1 MRKNLHALFDKI
13 KSKKK
18 FSESYR
24 VKAFSFYSFT
34 QGINALI
41 NFGIL
46 SLYTKLVLPEDFGKI
61 SLIWMFIVIVSSLM
75 DSRLNTA
82 FSIKFYKNSKYE
94 NTQNIYT
101 ILIYNSL
108 LFIIFF
114 VLFSSVPSLFQA
126 VLKIEL
132 GAYESTII
140 LTIAILMVISNFFTN
155 LLILRKSPQNYFL
168 AMILFDAILVLS
180 SFVFLIVLK
189 SGYISYLKSYLV
201 SYLIVSIIGLIF
213 IIYHYKP
220 FLQNFISI
228 RNLRDLLRISIP
240 LIPDGL
246 LLLLLAWADRYI
258 LNIYCGVAIVGTYS
272 VGYVFASVINNF
284 ILIPMGRALT
294 PHLIEQYTKS
304 MEEYKNTI
312 GNIFKFYWII
322 MSGILLIYFIILKDA
337 YQLLIGKEYIGGYDI
352 IGIISIG
359 LIIGGMSSYLGFTI
373 LMNEKTGRIFLF
385 TAITAIFN
393 IGLNFI
399 LIPRYNIYGA
409 AIAITLSYVLQFL
422 MILMYS
428 QRLVFIKYDY
438 PYVVKSI
445 LISLCFLLSVILL
458 SYSDMN
464 MVVRFGIKLG
474 LFVLFILISY
484 RYLELKDSLM
494 SIMKNVK
501 T

>member
-1 MRKNLHALFDKI
+1 MRQLLHALSDKI
-13 KSKKK
+13 NYKKYISKS
-18 FSESYR
+18 YPM
-24 VKAFSFYSFT
+24 KAFSYYSFT
-34 QGINALI
+34 QGLNAFT

-46 SLYTKLVLPEDFGKI
+46 SLYTKLVLPEDFGNI
-61 SLIWMFIVIVSSLM
+61 SLIWMFIVIMSSLM

-101 ILIYNSL
+101 ILIYNIL
-108 LFIIFF
+108 LFIMFYA
-114 VLFSSVPSLFQA
+114 LFSVIPSLFQA

-132 GAYESTII
+132 QAYESTII
-140 LTIAILMVISNFFTN
+140 FAIAILMVISNLFTN
-155 LLILRKSPQNYFL
+155 LLILRKSPKNYFL
-168 AMILFDAILVLS
+168 AMILFDAILVS
-180 SFVFLIVLK
+180 SSLVFLVILK
-189 SGYISYLKSYLV
+189 SGYVSYLKSYLV
-201 SYLIVSIIGLIF
+201 SYFIISIIGLIF
-213 IIYHYKP
+213 IIDNYKP
-220 FLQNFISI
+220 YLKDLISI
-228 RNLRDLLRISIP
+228 KNLRGLLKISIP

-246 LLLLLAWADRYI
+246 LLILLAWADRYI
-258 LNIYCGVAIVGTYS
+258 LNIYCGTAIVGTYS

-284 ILIPMGRALT
+284 ILNPMGQALT

-304 MEEYKNTI
+304 KEEYKRTI

-322 MSGILLIYFIILKDA
+322 MSCILLIYFIILKDA

-359 LIIGGMSSYLGFTI
+359 IIIGGMTSYLGVTVF
-373 LMNEKTGRIFLF
+373 MNEKTGRIFLF

-393 IGLNFI
+393 IVLNFI

-409 AIAITLSYVLQFL
+409 AIAIALSYVLQFL

-428 QRLVFIKYDY
+428 QKLVFIKYDY
-438 PYVVKSI
+438 SFVIKSI
-445 LISLCFLLSVILL
+445 LISLCFLSSVILL

-464 MVVRFGIKLG
+464 MAVRFGLKLG
-474 LFVLFILISY
+474 LFFLFILISY
-484 RYLELKDSLM
+484 RYLELKDSIEC
-494 SIMKNVK
+494 IMKYVK